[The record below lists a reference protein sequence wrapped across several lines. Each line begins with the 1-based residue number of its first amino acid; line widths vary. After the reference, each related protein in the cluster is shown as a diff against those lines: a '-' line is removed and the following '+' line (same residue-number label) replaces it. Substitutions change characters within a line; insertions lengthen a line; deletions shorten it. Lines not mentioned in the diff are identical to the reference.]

1 MFVRDDYWPPL
12 APYADVEET
21 IAAEARILSSR
32 AVEAGPRLSLGE
44 FIELHEKRR
53 GYHISRENGRLRFF
67 ADGLIGPG
75 NLYASQWYR
84 AWEECVAWEDRQDK
98 QDSNRCAADVAVQ

>member
-1 MFVRDDYWPPL
+1 MFIRDDYWPPL
-12 APYADVEET
+12 AKYADIEEQIDVEAN
-21 IAAEARILSSR
+21 IRRR
-32 AVEAGPRLSLGE
+32 AVKAAGPRLSLEE

-53 GYHISRENGRLRFF
+53 GYHIGRENGRLRFF

-84 AWEECVAWEDRQDK
+84 AWEVCVAWEDGQDK
-98 QDSNRCAADVAVQ
+98 QDSDRCAADVAVQ